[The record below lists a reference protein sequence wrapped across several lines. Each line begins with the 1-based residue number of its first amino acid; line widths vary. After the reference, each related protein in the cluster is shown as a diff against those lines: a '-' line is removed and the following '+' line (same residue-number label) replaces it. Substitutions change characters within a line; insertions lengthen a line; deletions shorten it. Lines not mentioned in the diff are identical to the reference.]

1 MKRSAVIVNDL
12 FLVFGI
18 CCVLFYLGC
27 GLTVRFGQ
35 SLLFLWPML
44 GLACI
49 GRWALW
55 KRAWKNG
62 TEHPFPGWLLWTVR
76 AVLIVCVGFFLFVE
90 YFIVSDAVKKSED
103 GLDAIIILGARVNE
117 DGPSGS
123 LRERIDAAAD
133 YLRRNPDTIAVASGG
148 QGEDEPMSEAACIR
162 DGLAAR
168 GIDPE
173 RIILEDRSTSTVEN
187 LTNSFALLDG
197 KAERVGL
204 VTNDFHIFRA
214 ICIGRACCGRELS
227 PIPAPSSWSGFVHY
241 AMREFF
247 ALCLQYTK
255 GELAFA

>member
-1 MKRSAVIVNDL
+1 MKRSAAVNNA

-18 CCVLFYLGC
+18 CYILYYLALGIM
-27 GLTVRFGQ
+27 VRFGQ

-49 GRWALW
+49 TRWLLW
-55 KRAWKNG
+55 RRAWKKG
-62 TEHPFPGWLLWTVR
+62 KDHPFPGWLLWSVR
-76 AVLIVCVGFFLFVE
+76 AVLLVCVGFFLFVE

-103 GLDAIIILGARVNE
+103 GLDAIIILGASVNE

-133 YLRRNPDTIAVASGG
+133 YLRRNPDAVAVASGG
-148 QGEDEPMSEAACIR
+148 QGDDEPMSEAQCIYEQ
-162 DGLAAR
+162 LVAR
-168 GIDPE
+168 GIAPE
-173 RIILEDRSTSTVEN
+173 RILLEDRSTSTKEN
-187 LTNSFALLDG
+187 LTWSLEALDG
-197 KAERVGL
+197 RAARIGL

-214 ICIGRACCGRELS
+214 VCIGRACCGVELS
-227 PIPAPSSWSGFVHY
+227 PIPARSTWSGFVHY

>member
-1 MKRSAVIVNDL
+1 MKRSAAVNNA

-18 CCVLFYLGC
+18 CCILYYLAMGIM
-27 GLTVRFGQ
+27 VRFGQ

-49 GRWALW
+49 TRWLLW
-55 KRAWKNG
+55 RRAWKKG
-62 TEHPFPGWLLWTVR
+62 KGHPFPGWLLWTVR
-76 AVLIVCVGFFLFVE
+76 AVLLVCVGFFLFVE

-103 GLDAIIILGARVNE
+103 GLDAIMILGARVNE

-133 YLRRNPDTIAVASGG
+133 YLRRNPDTLAVASGG
-148 QGEDEPMSEAACIR
+148 QGADEPMSEAACIR
-162 DGLAAR
+162 DELAAR
-168 GIDPE
+168 GIDPD
-173 RIILEDRSTSTVEN
+173 RILLEDRSTSTVEN

-197 KAERVGL
+197 RAERVGL

-214 ICIGRACCGRELS
+214 VCIGRACCGRELS
-227 PIPAPSSWSGFVHY
+227 PIPARSSWSGFIHY

-255 GELAFA
+255 GELRFA